1 MRLVDDLISRSSARD
16 PMFVDGWGEPGLLG
30 DVEAN
35 RLSFVAASAPA
46 QLSFKVSP
54 SHPRWSVQD
63 FSFESPLAGRFA
75 EPQCARVSG
84 RWLRPVGPASRRR
97 LLVLGSSREEGFALR
112 TWSWSGL
119 LGQGYELVFLETP
132 FYGVRRTRAQTS
144 ASVRSVSE
152 QLLLHVS
159 MVQEAGAM
167 LNTMRQGFSGSLGVA
182 GFSMGGYMAA
192 MTAALAPF
200 DLAAVIIAGGVSPV
214 PVYLDHYLAR
224 SVSWS
229 SLSPSP
235 SAARARLRRL
245 LSRDA
250 STYAPPQRPDAAAII
265 ACARDGFVPPVES
278 ARLAGHWGTS
288 DLSFVDAG
296 HTLGFLAHRP
306 QFHAATERAFDR
318 LTA

>member
-16 PMFVDGWGEPGLLG
+16 PMFIDGWGEPGLLA

-46 QLSFKVSP
+46 KLSFTVSP

-63 FSFESPLAGRFA
+63 FSFESPVAERFA

-84 RWLRPVGPASRRR
+84 RWLRPLGLPARRR

-112 TWSWSGL
+112 TWSWSKL

-132 FYGVRRTRAQTS
+132 FYGVRRARAQAS

-152 QLLLHVS
+152 QLLLHVA
-159 MVQEAGAM
+159 MVQEACAM
-167 LNTMRQGFSGSLGVA
+167 LHTMRQNFSGSLGVA

-250 STYAPPQRPDAAAII
+250 STYAPPRRPNAAAII

-278 ARLAGHWGTS
+278 VRLAEHWGAV
-288 DLSFVDAG
+288 DFSFVDAG

-306 QFHAATERAFDR
+306 AFHAAIQRAFGR
-318 LTA
+318 LAA